1 MPNGERGLANNTISA
16 KHGIGG
22 EAIIVRRLVLIAS
35 AVILVAIIGSFLSN
49 DGQAKAG
56 SGAMVHLPAQ
66 SPSTV
71 RAAETLTPTSQVYL
85 PFVYRN
91 FPPVIQVPE
100 GEYLLVEYWTHSVLG
115 TNCEGLC
122 IDFPAYY
129 FDPQSGV
136 LTIYPPDPTLV
147 LAGDEIG
154 YVGSGES
161 LGGVGCGASSG
172 LTKIRQCPLTVYG
185 AGADVTLRYAD
196 ETGAITLERKGEVI
210 TLGPG
215 EAWVSAEE
223 TEVWDWNG
231 EGCVVTHTHYITN
244 YAFQDRDKI
253 IYPP

>member
-1 MPNGERGLANNTISA
+1 M
-16 KHGIGG
+16 
-22 EAIIVRRLVLIAS
+22 IVRRLVSVAS
-35 AVILVAIIGSFLSN
+35 VVILAVITGLFLSN
-49 DGQAKAG
+49 DGKA
-56 SGAMVHLPAQ
+56 AADTVATMYPLQ
-66 SPSTV
+66 SPSPKVEAT
-71 RAAETLTPTSQVYL
+71 ETLTPTFQVYL
-85 PFVYRN
+85 PFVSSN

-122 IDFPAYY
+122 IDFPTYY

-147 LAGDEIG
+147 LADDEIG

-161 LGGVGCGASSG
+161 LGGVGCGACSG
-172 LTKIRQCPLTVYG
+172 LTKIRRYPLTVYG

-196 ETGAITLERKGEVI
+196 ETGAITLEREGEVI
-210 TLGPG
+210 ALEPG

-223 TEVWDWNG
+223 IEVWDWNG
-231 EGCVVTHTHYITN
+231 EGCVVTSTHYITN